1 MISAADKLR
10 DASETFKERGGVYR
24 DNHERLA
31 GMLAA
36 LFPDGIELTTSE
48 DHARFVLLS
57 LVLVK
62 LTRYAVQWPDA
73 HNDSIDDAIVY
84 LAMLGARDANN
95 RNNGE
100 HGQREDMRPGAAAPS
115 ADVAQ

>member
-1 MISAADKLR
+1 MNAADKLL
-10 DASETFKERGGVYR
+10 DASKIFMERGGVYR

-31 GMLAA
+31 NMLAA
-36 LFPDGIELTTSE
+36 LFPDGIELITPE
-48 DHARFVLLS
+48 HHARFELLA

-62 LTRYAVQWPDA
+62 LTRYAVQWPDTHA
-73 HNDSIDDAIVY
+73 DSIDDAIVY
-84 LAMLGARDANN
+84 LAMLGARDVNN

>member
-1 MISAADKLR
+1 MTVAADKLR
-10 DASETFKERGGVYR
+10 EAITMFENRGGVYR

-31 GMLAA
+31 NALVA
-36 LFPDGIELTTSE
+36 LFPDGIELTTAE
-48 DHARFVLLS
+48 DHARFALLS

-73 HNDSIDDAIVY
+73 HIDSIDDAIVY
-84 LAMLGARDANN
+84 LAMLGARDAYN
-95 RNNGE
+95 RNNTE
-100 HGQREDMRPGAAAPS
+100 HGQRDDMRPKTAAPQ

>member
-1 MISAADKLR
+1 MNAADKLR
-10 DASETFKERGGVYR
+10 DAGKIFEERGGLYR

-31 GMLAA
+31 GTLAA

-73 HNDSIDDAIVY
+73 HIDSIDDAIVY
-84 LAMLGARDANN
+84 LAMLGARDAYN
-95 RNNGE
+95 RNNSE

-115 ADVAQ
+115 ADVA

>member
-1 MISAADKLR
+1 MKNASDILRQAATLFE
-10 DASETFKERGGVYR
+10 ARGGVYR

-36 LFPDGIELTTSE
+36 AFPDGIKLATPE
-48 DHARFVLLS
+48 DHARFELFA

-62 LTRYAVQWPDA
+62 LTRYAVQWPDS
-73 HNDSIDDAIVY
+73 HIDSIDDAIVY

-100 HGQREDMRPGAAAPS
+100 HGQRDDMRADAAAPS